1 MSENKTAASPQTVG
15 YLRLKSGVKDAEK
28 KGYKAELKK
37 AGATR
42 IVEEKVDEFGVR
54 PKFDRLV
61 KALSPG
67 GKLVV
72 IRETHLSANDII
84 AKGLIGRLANA
95 KVKFQALRPA
105 FLPDG
110 TFGGQGREG
119 DGGGNG
125 GG

>member
-1 MSENKTAASPQTVG
+1 MTDSKSATAPQIIG
-15 YLRLKSGVKDAEK
+15 YMRLKEGIKDAEK
-28 KGYKAELKK
+28 KAYKAELKK

-42 IVEEKVDEFGVR
+42 IVEEAVSDFGVR

-67 GKLVV
+67 GKMVV
-72 IRETHLSANDII
+72 IRETHLSANEVL
-84 AKGLIGRLANA
+84 AKGLIGRLGNA
-95 KVKFQALRPA
+95 KVKFQVLRPA

-110 TFGGQGREG
+110 TFGGHGREG

-125 GG
+125 G